1 MGCLLINSRIFQ
13 NDVLLDKWLELLN
26 DLLLSFY
33 TNFVGEPEQIQ
44 KREEFEDALIKE
56 HLNRLDFLCDNVWP
70 EGAFKKICNRFLLN
84 AFERFCLVV
93 SFAFKNDYDIRQRI
107 LALQN
112 SEYSVLFLDFCYEIF
127 GFYFGRGCER
137 SIREEPL
144 VLSIFGI
151 HSKQEQKTLNINKFI
166 DAYIKGRGITDENT
180 YFWNTNEEAFE
191 LPIQENLETYITNLG
206 KQEPKEKNILLVC
219 GAKFSGKH
227 TQIGLLAAQNSA
239 RLLLVNFEFLN
250 TLEKSEL
257 KTAAYGICLE
267 TILNDAWLCFEGL
280 KLKEDEEKL
289 NFKYVI
295 NIISKYIKF
304 FIVICEEN
312 LDLISCVQD
321 YIVTKV
327 LVQPLLRRT
336 SIDCWKYFFERENI
350 SFKDFEMLSRNFSF
364 NIGQIALVAKQ
375 LRLLGTSNLKEEQI
389 LSVCR
394 QAAGEN
400 FGTKAKRVNKIFNW
414 DDLIVNKECEDLLHW
429 ICDLV
434 KFSSVVYDDLG
445 FAKKTAY
452 GRSVSALFYG
462 PPGTGKTMAAQ
473 VVANELGQDL
483 YKVDLSQM
491 VSKYIGETEKNL
503 NAVFDAAGKANVV
516 LFFDE
521 ADSLFS
527 KRTQITNSNDK
538 FANNE
543 TSFLLQKIEEY
554 SGVAI
559 LATNLAVNFDSAFK
573 RRVKVMVNFASPD
586 ANLRRRLWQ
595 SVFPQE
601 VDVSEID
608 FEYLAEKFEI
618 SGSMIKTSAVAATFL
633 AVRENSKLLM
643 KHVMQALKAEMNK
656 NGNLILENDF
666 NV

>member
-1 MGCLLINSRIFQ
+1 MIDGKIFQ
-13 NDVLLDKWLELLN
+13 NDILLGKWLELLD

-33 TNFVGEPEQIQ
+33 TNFAGESEQIL
-44 KREEFEDALIKE
+44 KEKEEFDDDLTKE
-56 HLNRLDFLCDNVWP
+56 HLNRLALLCDDNVWP
-70 EGAFKKICNRFLLN
+70 AGAFKRICCKFSLN
-84 AFERFCLVV
+84 VFERFCLVI
-93 SFAFKNDYDIRQRI
+93 SFAFKNDYDIRQSI
-107 LALQN
+107 LSLQD
-112 SEYSVLFLDFCYEIF
+112 SRYGVLFLDFCYEIF
-127 GFYFGRGCER
+127 GFYFGGGYKQN
-137 SIREEPL
+137 IREEPL
-144 VLSIFGI
+144 ILSIFGI
-151 HSKQEQKTLNINKFI
+151 HPEQGQKTLSINKFV
-166 DAYIKGRGITDENT
+166 DAYIKGKEITDENT
-180 YFWNTNEEAFE
+180 YFWGADEKVFE
-191 LPIQENLETYITNLG
+191 LPIRESLKTYIVNLG
-206 KQEPKEKNILLVC
+206 KQKPKGKNILLLC
-219 GAKFSGKH
+219 GAKLSGKH

-239 RLLLVNFEFLN
+239 KLLIVNFEFLN
-250 TLEKSEL
+250 TFEKNEL
-257 KTAAYGICLE
+257 KAAAYEICLE
-267 TILNDAWLCFEGL
+267 AILNDAWLCFEGL

-295 NIISKYIKF
+295 NVISKYIEF
-304 FIVICEEN
+304 FVVICEGN
-312 LDLISCVQD
+312 LDLISCAQGYVA
-321 YIVTKV
+321 TKF
-327 LVQPLLRRT
+327 LMQPLLRKT
-336 SIDCWKYFFERENI
+336 SIDCWKYFFERANI
-350 SFKDFEMLSRNFSF
+350 SFRDFEMLSRNFSF
-364 NIGQIALVAKQ
+364 NIGQIALAAKQ
-375 LRLLGTSNLKEEQI
+375 LGLLGAPNLREEQV

-400 FGTKAKRVNKIFNW
+400 FGTKAKRINKIFSWN
-414 DDLIVNKECEDLLHW
+414 DLIINKECEDLLHW

-445 FAKKTAY
+445 FARKTAY

-491 VSKYIGETEKNL
+491 ISKYIGETEKNL
-503 NAVFDAAGKANVV
+503 NAVFDAAGRANVV

-527 KRTQITNSNDK
+527 KRTQVTNSNDK

-573 RRVKVMVNFASPD
+573 RRIKVMVNFTLPD
-586 ANLRRRLWQ
+586 ANLRRKLWR

-601 VDVSEID
+601 VDVSAID

-633 AVRENSKLLM
+633 AVREGSKPLM
-643 KHVMQALKAEMNK
+643 KHIMQALKAEMNK

-666 NV
+666 NI

>member
-1 MGCLLINSRIFQ
+1 MIDSKIFQ
-13 NDVLLDKWLELLN
+13 NDILLGKWLELLD
-26 DLLLSFY
+26 DLLASFY
-33 TNFVGEPEQIQ
+33 MRFVGKSKQILNE
-44 KREEFEDALIKE
+44 EEFDDALIKE
-56 HLNRLDFLCDNVWP
+56 CLSRLDLLCDDVWP
-70 EGAFKKICNRFLLN
+70 EGAFKKICYKFSLN

-127 GFYFGRGCER
+127 GFYFGENCRQ

-144 VLSIFGI
+144 ILSIFGI
-151 HSKQEQKTLNINKFI
+151 HPEQGQKTLNINKFV
-166 DAYIKGRGITDENT
+166 DAYIKGREINDEKT
-180 YFWNTNEEAFE
+180 YFWRTKKEIFE
-191 LPIQENLETYITNLG
+191 LPIQKDLETYIINLG
-206 KQEPKEKNILLVC
+206 KQEPREKNILLLC
-219 GAKFSGKH
+219 GAKLSGKH

-239 RLLLVNFEFLN
+239 RLLLVNFEFVN
-250 TLEKSEL
+250 TFEKSEL
-257 KTAAYGICLE
+257 KATAYEICLE

-295 NIISKYIKF
+295 NVISKYIEF
-304 FIVICEEN
+304 FVVICEEN
-312 LDLISCVQD
+312 LDLAPCVPR
-321 YIVTKV
+321 YITTKF
-327 LVQPLLRRT
+327 LTQPLLRRT
-336 SIDCWKYFFERENI
+336 SIDCWKYFFGRENI
-350 SFKDFEMLSRNFSF
+350 NFKDFEMLVRNFSF

-375 LRLLGTSNLKEEQI
+375 LKLLGVLNLKEEQV

-400 FGTKAKRVNKIFNW
+400 FGTKAKRVNKIFSWN
-414 DDLIVNKECEDLLHW
+414 DLIINKECEDLLHW

-434 KFSSVVYDDLG
+434 KFSSVIYDDLG

-491 VSKYIGETEKNL
+491 ISKYIGETEKNL
-503 NAVFDAAGKANVV
+503 NAIFDAAGKANVV

-573 RRVKVMVNFASPD
+573 RRIKVMVNFALPD
-586 ANLRRRLWQ
+586 AKLRLKLWQ

-618 SGSMIKTSAVAATFL
+618 SGSMIKASAVAATFL
-633 AVRENSKLLM
+633 AVRANSKLLM
-643 KHVMQALKAEMNK
+643 EHVMQALKAEMNK

-666 NV
+666 NI